1 MADSVTSLLLFLLS
15 SLSLAVCVLSSFE
28 VWGDFGSSRRRGD
41 PDLSH
46 GLQLRRWFLAAI
58 GAASGARTV
67 CTVLEVLYDYF
78 CGLLSSTPATVVILS
93 FRVIPSLFFFTT
105 YSLLAVYFAQLC
117 YTVNGL
123 PFFHV
128 RNVWFFAN
136 FGLYLI
142 VAVSIIF
149 LVDPPLV
156 YGTFVFAYLLNI
168 GTFTWFGVSIFK
180 FIPSG
185 QQSPTS
191 AVRGLMSTPTPN
203 KTAAAAGEGSALNQ
217 SALNSS
223 IEKIVPRLLP
233 IIIVCSAG
241 MSVSAINFLLLAIQ
255 VLPKA
260 SEGGSSIEFA
270 LILVSEVLPSMGFL
284 FLIPKQDNTYEEPSL
299 LSIVVRATSLLSMGE
314 QQNETHSVMH
324 SPVGK
329 GQLYQSIGVEAL
341 K

>member
-1 MADSVTSLLLFLLS
+1 MATSLLLFLLS
-15 SLSLAVCVLSSFE
+15 SLSLAVSVLSTVE

-78 CGLLSSTPATVVILS
+78 CELLSSTPATVVLLT

-168 GTFTWFGVSIFK
+168 GTFTWFGVSVFK

-185 QQSPTS
+185 QQSPSS
-191 AVRGLMSTPTPN
+191 AVRGLMSTPTHSR
-203 KTAAAAGEGSALNQ
+203 TAAAGEGTALNQ
-217 SALNSS
+217 LNSS
-223 IEKIVPRLLP
+223 IEKIVSRLLP
-233 IIIVCSAG
+233 IIIVCSTG
-241 MSVSAINFLLLAIQ
+241 MSLSAINFLLLAIQ

-260 SEGGSSIEFA
+260 NEGGSSIEFA
-270 LILVSEVLPSMGFL
+270 LVLVSEVLPSMGFL
-284 FLIPKQDNTYEEPSL
+284 FLIPKQDNAYDEPSL

-314 QQNETHSVMH
+314 QHNEAHSVMH

-329 GQLYQSIGVEAL
+329 GQLYQSINVESL